1 MPIVGF
7 SLSSMEAKRT
17 AMPSGEIKINSSPK
31 VMSMK
36 EAEVASLGKNAL
48 SFEFEFVTE
57 YDPNIGTIKLT
68 GELIYV
74 DDDSDKVLE
83 QWKRNKTL
91 PEDVSIE
98 VLNQLFRKCILRSSE
113 IAEVLQLP
121 LPMQMPRVVAKDKDA
136 KQEKGKDSKGRK

>member
-48 SFEFEFVTE
+48 SLEFEFVTE

-68 GELIYV
+68 
-74 DDDSDKVLE
+74 
-83 QWKRNKTL
+83 
-91 PEDVSIE
+91 
-98 VLNQLFRKCILRSSE
+98 
-113 IAEVLQLP
+113 
-121 LPMQMPRVVAKDKDA
+121 
-136 KQEKGKDSKGRK
+136 

>member
-48 SFEFEFVTE
+48 SLEFEFVTE

-113 IAEVLQLP
+113 MAEDLQLP
-121 LPMQMPRVVAKDKDA
+121 LPMQMPRVVAKPKDA
-136 KQEKGKDSKGRK
+136 KQEKGKDSKGKK

>member
-1 MPIVGF
+1 
-7 SLSSMEAKRT
+7 MEAKRT

-48 SFEFEFVTE
+48 SLEFEFVTE

-113 IAEVLQLP
+113 MAEDLQLP